1 MTDLGTYECTLKK
14 KSAVC
19 DLTTKYQTL
28 TLGPETTVHY
38 LPGTKVMIPCV
49 CSGGIQTSMD
59 IQHQKWTRDGKVV
72 IGVSGTQD
80 PMYQGRTGMTNKRP
94 YGNFTIFLKETTVK
108 DAGDYICDVYD
119 TNDHCVKRKTT
130 VRLVAI
136 VVTTTAPITTV
147 IPGVVSGN
155 SQFALSFI
163 GLVLSSYYHLL
174 I

>member
-1 MTDLGTYECTLKK
+1 M
-14 KSAVC
+14 
-19 DLTTKYQTL
+19 TTKYQTL
-28 TLGPETTVHY
+28 TLGPDTTVQY
-38 LPGTKVMIPCV
+38 EPGTTVMIPCV

-59 IQHQKWTRDGKVV
+59 IQHQRWSRDGKVV
-72 IGVSGTQD
+72 IGASGKQD
-80 PMYQGRTGMTNKRP
+80 PIYKGRTSMTSRRP

-108 DAGDYICDVYD
+108 DAGDYICDVYE
-119 TNDHCVKRKTT
+119 TNDHCVKQKTK

-136 VVTTTAPITTV
+136 VVTTTAPMTTV

-155 SQFALSFI
+155 SPFALSFI